1 MSPLLVFLA
10 SIAQI
15 VLINV
20 VLSGD
25 NALVIALA
33 ARQLPPDQRRKAMI
47 WGSATAIALRLVL
60 TLIVSY
66 VLLVPGLRFAGAILL
81 AWIACK
87 LIQEEN
93 PATGHEGTASST
105 LRTAVLRIALAD
117 LIMSLDNVV
126 AIAGVGQADPV
137 ALTIG
142 LVLSIAMILI
152 CSNAILTLMNRFRWL
167 AFVGAAVLAL
177 TAAGMMEHDLEF
189 AKMLG
194 HARDPDRWP
203 FWADWTFRGT
213 VMSGCLTS
221 SRWWPKRNPMAPL

>member
-1 MSPLLVFLA
+1 LSPLLVSLA

-25 NALVIALA
+25 NALVIALV
-33 ARQLPPDQRRKAMI
+33 ARHLPPDQRRKAMI

-93 PATGHEGTASST
+93 QAAGHEGTASST

-126 AIAGVGQADPV
+126 AIAGVGQSDPV
-137 ALTIG
+137 PLTIG
-142 LVLSIAMILI
+142 LVLSIALILI
-152 CSNAILTLMNRFRWL
+152 CSNVILELMNRFRWI
-167 AFVGAAVLAL
+167 AVAGAAVLAL

-189 AKMLG
+189 AKMLA
-194 HARDPDRWP
+194 HAGGPDRWP
-203 FWADWTFRGT
+203 FWADWTFRGA

-221 SRWWPKRNPMAPL
+221 SRWWPKHNPMASL